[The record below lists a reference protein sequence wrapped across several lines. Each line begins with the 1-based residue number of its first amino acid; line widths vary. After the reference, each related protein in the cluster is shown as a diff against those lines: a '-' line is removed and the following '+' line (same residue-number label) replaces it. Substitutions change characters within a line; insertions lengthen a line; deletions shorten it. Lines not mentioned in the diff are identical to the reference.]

1 MHITCLHT
9 ADSNIAVFDNAAR
22 QLGLMHHEI
31 THLSRPDL
39 LAAAERAGG
48 LTAELRQQ
56 TAELLVNLAATADR
70 VLLTCSTLGA
80 AATLANESSA
90 APVLRVDQ
98 ALAAQAMQTPGNV
111 VVLCAVET
119 TLSST
124 RTLFEQA
131 EKHPQA
137 ALEVRL
143 VNGAWEKFK
152 QGNLAGYLQIVAA
165 AADAAYR
172 QGANCVVL
180 AQASM
185 AGAAELTQTGVPL
198 TSPVCGL
205 RAVVAKLQA

>member
-1 MHITCLHT
+1 MRITCLHT

-56 TAELLVNLAATADR
+56 TAELLVNLAANADR

-90 APVLRVDQ
+90 A
-98 ALAAQAMQTPGNV
+98 LAAQAMQTPGNI

-119 TLSST
+119 TLSPT

-152 QGNLAGYLQIVAA
+152 QGNLAGYLQTVAA

-198 TSPVCGL
+198 TSPACGL
-205 RAVVAKLQA
+205 RAVVAKPEA